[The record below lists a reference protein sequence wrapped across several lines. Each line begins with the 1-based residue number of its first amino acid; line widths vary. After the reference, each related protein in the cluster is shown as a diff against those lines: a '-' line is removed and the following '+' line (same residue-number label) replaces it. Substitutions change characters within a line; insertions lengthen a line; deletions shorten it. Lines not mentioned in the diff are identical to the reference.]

1 MSTLQLRRFSKPALL
16 RAIAPAHLLAFL
28 RVHAEYFAA
37 QGLILPQEDSEAL
50 NYTRLSEIL
59 LSPDQSTPPQLAEA
73 LFYVNELATE
83 EGFDDLQ
90 AAIAETGLGLVV
102 GDEVTPADL
111 AIQVWLQAPRLIEKV
126 HAEQRFLKA
135 RSFVYFR
142 THYPVVPD
150 WTPPTEVTLA
160 RIESEMN
167 RWFVQKRRGQY
178 CKVYVYP
185 KAGHVWF
192 LVRHGKP
199 YTREAVI
206 EAGESAAQFFRPE
219 KFDVLAYNPAN
230 GELRINAET
239 QGERQLYRE
248 EFGLHLF
255 GDKKYFNEKTSRF
268 DLEPLRQL
276 GEEALVC
283 SDVEGIETVTLRSV
297 EIDQGGAHKA
307 SEILRAEDLFASL
320 KERQR
325 PFPLGGKI
333 RKATFLVQFS
343 NSKTPRTVTVYAG
356 NRAQFKRDGDAEIIE
371 LWLALRGFIV

>member
-37 QGLILPQEDSEAL
+37 QGLILPQENAEEL

-59 LSPDQSTPPQLAEA
+59 LSPDQSTPPHLAEA

-90 AAIAETGLGLVV
+90 AAIAETGLDLVV

-142 THYPVVPD
+142 THHPVVPD

-160 RIESEMN
+160 RLESEMN

-219 KFDVLAYNPAN
+219 KFDVMAYNPVT
-230 GELRINAET
+230 GELRINAEI

-248 EFGLHLF
+248 AFGLHLF
-255 GDKKYFNEKTSRF
+255 GDKGYFNKDSRCF
-268 DLEPLRQL
+268 DLEPLRLL
-276 GEEALVC
+276 GEEALLC
-283 SDVEGIETVTLRSV
+283 SDVEGIESVTLRSV
-297 EIDQGGAHKA
+297 EIYRGGAHKA
-307 SEILRAEDLFASL
+307 SDVLRSENLFASL
-320 KERQR
+320 EEQQR
-325 PFPLGGKI
+325 PFPSGGKI
-333 RKATFLVQFS
+333 TKAVFEVQFA
-343 NSKTPRTVTVYAG
+343 NSKSPRTVTVYAG
-356 NRAQFKRDGDAEIIE
+356 NRALFKRDGDAEIIE
-371 LWLALRGFIV
+371 LWLTLRGFLV